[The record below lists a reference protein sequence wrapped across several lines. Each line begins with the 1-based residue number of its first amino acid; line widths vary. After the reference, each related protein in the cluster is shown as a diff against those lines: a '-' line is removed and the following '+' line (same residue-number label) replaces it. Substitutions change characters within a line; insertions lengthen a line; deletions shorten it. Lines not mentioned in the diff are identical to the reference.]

1 MILNTRHTGLV
12 VQDLDREIQFYVKL
26 GLIVSER
33 RTESGKYIEKL
44 VGVDGAI
51 IEWAKL
57 RDPNGGMVELIEY
70 KNGRNG
76 NQPKQGP
83 VNQVGSAH
91 IAYSVR
97 DIEEA
102 CRIVRGSGGSVVNTP
117 QQSPD
122 GKVKVVY
129 CRDPEGIL
137 IELVEV
143 LD

>member
-1 MILNTRHTGLV
+1 MILNIRHTGLV
-12 VQDLDREIQFYVKL
+12 VQDLDREIEFYIKL
-26 GLIVSER
+26 GLMVYER
-33 RTESGKYIEKL
+33 RTESGEYIEKL
-44 VGVDGAI
+44 VGIDDAI

-70 KNGRNG
+70 KNGPNE
-76 NQPKQGP
+76 NLPKQGP
-83 VNQVGSAH
+83 VNQIGRTH

-102 CRIVRGSGGSVVNTP
+102 CRIVRSNGGSVINTP
-117 QQSPD
+117 QTSPD
-122 GKVKVVY
+122 RKVKVVY

-143 LD
+143 LN

>member
-1 MILNTRHTGLV
+1 MILNSRHTGLV

-57 RDPNGGMVELIEY
+57 RDPNGGMVELIKY
-70 KNGRNG
+70 KNGCSG
-76 NQPKQGP
+76 SLPKQGP
-83 VNQVGSAH
+83 VNQLGSAH
-91 IAYSVR
+91 VAYSVR

-102 CRIVRGSGGSVVNTP
+102 CRIVQDSGGSVINTP

-143 LD
+143 LN